1 LGNSIVLGLYQ
12 GTREIFVVMSDKVK
26 NYEKLY
32 REYENLYWKELEENI
47 KLNEEIE
54 QLKWKTHILERKIK
68 SLGNMGKYEKI

>member
-47 KLNEEIE
+47 ELREEND
-54 QLKWKTHILERKIK
+54 QLKWKIHLLESRIK
-68 SLGNMGKYEKI
+68 SLELWKECMKN

>member
-1 LGNSIVLGLYQ
+1 MG
-12 GTREIFVVMSDKVK
+12 DKVK

-47 KLNEEIE
+47 KLHEEID

-68 SLGNMGKYEKI
+68 NLELSKN